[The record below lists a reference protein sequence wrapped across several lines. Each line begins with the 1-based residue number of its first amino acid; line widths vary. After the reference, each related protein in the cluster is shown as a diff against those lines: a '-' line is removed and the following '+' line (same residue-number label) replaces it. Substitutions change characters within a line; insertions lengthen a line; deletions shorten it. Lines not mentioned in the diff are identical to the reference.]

1 MFPLTTVREGDRCWW
16 SHCDCWGTGAGG
28 ATVGG
33 QVLVEPLGLLNI
45 NMSTSSCAGPLK
57 EEVVDLLHMIILTHQ

>member
-1 MFPLTTVREGDRCWW
+1 MVSVSSDNSQG
-16 SHCDCWGTGAGG
+16 
-28 ATVGG
+28 GG

-45 NMSTSSCAGPLK
+45 NMSTSSFAGPLK